1 MKISK
6 YNTFLV
12 ESLQLIN
19 ESNVVYSDKFR
30 QVLSKIGGPIAQK
43 LIEIENTDLP
53 VRSNYFDV
61 VPKKNDA
68 INFMPD
74 RKAQEILA
82 DKTISV
88 RFIGSDA
95 GWLRHSPANDEIFAT
110 LGYTPQGANPY
121 RPNSSDIGTIISS
134 YVSPTSGKTYCYVKF
149 TDASGNELGQG
160 VYNKE
165 KLRETTDQKDKL
177 WGRGRQEIGVGRG
190 IRALLL
196 TTGEKFLDKD
206 IEAFVNL
213 YKATLDKMNDKFSLF
228 EVVDGDD
235 IYHWYQREN
244 YFEKKGQLGGS
255 CMGSARESWLEIYT
269 ANPNRVK
276 LIIMK
281 SEDDD
286 STIVGRALL
295 WTLRDGKR
303 FMDRVYTI
311 KDSDIQLFRE
321 YAKENGWYAKYHN
334 SSTSNSQSIAPE
346 GGVVNLDL
354 TVILDQKYYD
364 HFPYLDTLKH
374 FTPGSGVL
382 NNQSGE
388 YLLED
393 TGGDYVR
400 CEYCGGSGRQE
411 CGDCGGNGREDCY
424 ECDGSGTQE
433 CEECDGNGTQQCNN
447 CDGSGEVE
455 GDEGEMES
463 CPECDGDGH
472 QECDDCSGRG
482 TVDCDRCDG
491 DGYQECSN
499 CGGEGEVDCYECN

>member
-1 MKISK
+1 MIKR
-6 YNTFLV
+6 YLDFVN
-12 ESLQLIN
+12 ESLELLL
-19 ESNVVYSDKFR
+19 ESNVVYSDKLR
-30 QVLSKIGGPIAQK
+30 TVLNKIGGPIAQK

-53 VRSNYFDV
+53 VRSNFFDI
-61 VPKKNDA
+61 VPKKNDS

-82 DKTISV
+82 DKTVTV
-88 RFIGSDA
+88 RFIGSDS
-95 GWLRHSPANDEIFAT
+95 GWLKHSPANDEIFAT

-121 RPNSSDIGTIISS
+121 RPNATDIGTIVSS

-149 TDASGNELGQG
+149 TDTTGTELGQG

-165 KLRETTDQKDKL
+165 KLRETSDQKDKL

-269 ANPNRVK
+269 ANPNQVK

-286 STIVGRALL
+286 SMIVGRALL
-295 WTLRDGKR
+295 WSLRDGKR

-311 KDSDIQLFRE
+311 NDSDIQLFRE

-334 SSTSNSQSIAPE
+334 GSTSNSQSIAPE
-346 GGVVNLDL
+346 GGIVNLDL
-354 TVILDQKYYD
+354 TVILDQKDYE

-374 FTPGSGVL
+374 FTPGSGRL
-382 NNQSGE
+382 NNQNGE

-400 CEYCGGSGRQE
+400 CDS
-411 CGDCGGNGREDCY
+411 CGGNGTQECYDCDGRGEVDCN
-424 ECDGSGTQE
+424 ECDGEGTEE
-433 CEECDGNGTQQCNN
+433 CNECDGNGTQQCNN
-447 CDGSGEVE
+447 CDGEGQVE
-455 GDEGEMES
+455 DEEGNSEE

-472 QECDDCSGRG
+472 KDCGDCDGSGKMDCS
-482 TVDCDRCDG
+482 RCDG
-491 DGYQECSN
+491 GGRDECSS
-499 CGGEGEVDCYECN
+499 CDGRGEVDCYECS